1 MTLAD
6 RAQRAIGAIYSWTSD
21 KVYERL
27 VVNGGFRVLG
37 GRLNE
42 LVLEQGTRAAAAAAG
57 APILDVPVGTAYF
70 TTRMSPHHVGLVVGA
85 DLAWG
90 MVAEA
95 RRAAQRSFTSNLALA
110 QADIHR
116 LPFKDGSFGAVLC
129 TNGLQVIP
137 DLSGAVG
144 ELARVLARGGVLML
158 SVIVSSAGAVLPASA
173 EKRLPTLLRSGPSI
187 SEEISG
193 AGLTVVSVTR
203 SRLAYLIEAIKS

>member
-1 MTLAD
+1 VTLAD
-6 RAQRAIGAIYSWTSD
+6 RAQRAIGAAYSWTSD

-27 VVNGGFRVLG
+27 VVNGGFRLLG
-37 GRLNE
+37 GQLND
-42 LVLEQGTRAAAAAAG
+42 LVLDQGARAAAAADG
-57 APILDVPVGTAYF
+57 VPILDVPVGTAYF
-70 TTRMSPHHVGLVVGA
+70 TTRMSSHHDGLVVGA

-95 RRAAQRSFTSNLALA
+95 RRAAQRSFASNLTLA

-137 DLSGAVG
+137 DLSGALG
-144 ELARVLARGGVLML
+144 ELARVLARSGVLML
-158 SVIVSSAGAVLPASA
+158 SVIVSSAGSVLPASA
-173 EKRLPTLLRSGPSI
+173 EKRLPTVLRSGRSI

-203 SRLAYLIEAIKS
+203 SRLAYLMEAIKR